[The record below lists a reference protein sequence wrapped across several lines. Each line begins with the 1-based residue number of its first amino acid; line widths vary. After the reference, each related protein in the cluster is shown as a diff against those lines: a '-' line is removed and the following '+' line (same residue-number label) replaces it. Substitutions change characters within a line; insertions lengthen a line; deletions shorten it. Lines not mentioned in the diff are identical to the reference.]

1 MRNYKQ
7 CSKCV
12 LDTNDDPEIH
22 FNTQGICNFCLG
34 YKQKYVSEW
43 PTEEELAQKLAVE
56 ISEIKLQGKN
66 KPYDCIM
73 GLSGG
78 VDSSFLALKAME
90 WGLRPLLVHF
100 DNGWNS
106 ELAVQNING
115 IVEKTG
121 FDLYTYV
128 VDWEEYMDLQLSYI
142 KSGVIDWEVPTD
154 HGFFAVLYKQASKR
168 GIKSV
173 LTGSNYQTESILPK
187 SMSWR
192 KQDLANILDIHNKFG
207 TRKLKTFPQLGFY
220 KYLLYQKIRNFKV
233 YGPLDYIDYN
243 KDLAKTE
250 IIEKFGW
257 KDYGGKHYES
267 IFTRFYQG
275 YVLPKKFNVDKRK
288 AHFSSLINSGQM
300 SRLEALVE
308 INKPTYTSS
317 KQLEEDLSFF
327 LKKMNLSK
335 KEFEEILVQKPVK
348 HTQFKSYTTGLYLK
362 HESFFKKIN
371 SFRRKN

>member
-1 MRNYKQ
+1 
-7 CSKCV
+7 
-12 LDTNDDPEIH
+12 
-22 FNTQGICNFCLG
+22 
-34 YKQKYVSEW
+34 
-43 PTEEELAQKLAVE
+43 
-56 ISEIKLQGKN
+56 
-66 KPYDCIM
+66 M